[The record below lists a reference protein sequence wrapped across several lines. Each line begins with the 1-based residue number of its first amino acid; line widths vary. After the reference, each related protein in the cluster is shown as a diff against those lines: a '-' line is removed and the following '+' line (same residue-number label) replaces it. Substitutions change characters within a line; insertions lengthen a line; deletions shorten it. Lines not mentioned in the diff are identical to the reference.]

1 MSTRA
6 VEIRFGGL
14 LNSTTKKRTQSSMKK
29 GVDVGEVRRNYDQ
42 NDRSRA
48 IL

>member
-6 VEIRFGGL
+6 VEFRFGGL
-14 LNSTTKKRTQSSMKK
+14 LNSTTKKRTQSFKKK
-29 GVDVGEVRRNYDQ
+29 GVDIEEVRSNYDQ

-48 IL
+48 ML

>member
-14 LNSTTKKRTQSSMKK
+14 LNSTTKKRTQSFKKK
-29 GVDVGEVRRNYDQ
+29 GVDIEEVSNYDQ

-48 IL
+48 ML